1 MNTALEGRQSGQA
14 MSMPK
19 ILFITDNFPP
29 EMNAP
34 ATRTYEHCREWVRR
48 GAEVTVITCAPNFPR
63 GIVFPG
69 YRNRVFKKETLE
81 GIEVI
86 RVWTYIT
93 ANQGFF
99 KRTVDY
105 MSFALSAF
113 VCGLFPKADIVVA
126 TSPQFFTTWAALG
139 LSLCKRRPWIFEL
152 RDLWPESIRT
162 VGAMGQSAV
171 LDFLEKVELFLYRR
185 AHMIVAVSPAFK
197 KNLVARGVPAKKIEV
212 VPNGTNH
219 TAFKAAPKDS
229 ELMRMLKLDGQFVV
243 GYIGTHGLA
252 HNLEFIVSCLK
263 AFDDCAIHFLFIGD
277 GARKE
282 QVVQKA
288 RAMGV
293 TNATFLDPVAKD
305 EVPRYMSVIDVS
317 LVPLKKAETF
327 KTVIPSKIFEAAGMQ
342 KPILLG
348 VDGQA
353 REIVERYGAGI
364 YFEPENESDFIDAVK
379 KIHEDKDLYKQLQS
393 GCERLSKA
401 YDRSSMAKKMLSLVC
416 RLCR

>member
-1 MNTALEGRQSGQA
+1 

-34 ATRTYEHCREWVRR
+34 ATRTYEHCCEWVRQ
-48 GAEVTVITCAPNFPR
+48 GAEVAVITCAPNFPQ
-63 GIVFPG
+63 GTVYPG
-69 YRNRVFKKETLE
+69 YRNRVFHKETLD
-81 GIEVI
+81 GIEVM

-93 ANQGFF
+93 ANRGFL

-113 VCGLFPKADIVVA
+113 ICGIFRKTDIVIA

-139 LSLCKRRPWIFEL
+139 LSVCKRRPWIFEL

-162 VGAMGQSAV
+162 VGALEQSAV

-185 AHMIVAVSPAFK
+185 AHMIVAVSPAFR
-197 KNLVARGVPAKKIEV
+197 KNLTSRGISENKIEV

-219 TAFKAAPKDS
+219 STFKATPKDP
-229 ELMRMLKLDGQFVV
+229 ELMLTLKLEDKFVV

-263 AFDDCAIHFLFIGD
+263 VFDECAIHFLFIGD

-282 QVVQKA
+282 QVVRAA
-288 RAMGV
+288 RDLGV
-293 TNATFLDPVAKD
+293 RNATFLDPVAKD
-305 EVPRYMSVIDVS
+305 EVPRYMSVIDIS
-317 LVPLKKAETF
+317 LVPLKKANTF

-348 VDGQA
+348 VNGQA
-353 REIVERYGAGI
+353 REIVEHYGAGI
-364 YFEPENESDFIDAVK
+364 YFEPENESDFIEAVK
-379 KIHEDKDLYKQLQS
+379 KIYEDKDLYKRLQS
-393 GCERLSKA
+393 GCERLSQS
-401 YDRSSMAKKMLSLVC
+401 YDRSQMAKKMLSLAC
-416 RLCR
+416 RLCD

>member
-1 MNTALEGRQSGQA
+1 
-14 MSMPK
+14 MSMLK

-34 ATRTYEHCREWVRR
+34 ATRTYEHCREWVRQ

-69 YRNRVFKKETLE
+69 YRNRVFQKEILD
-81 GIEVI
+81 GIEVM

-93 ANQGFF
+93 ANQGFL

-113 VCGLFPKADIVVA
+113 ICGIFRKTDIVIA

-139 LSLCKRRPWIFEL
+139 LSVCKRRPWIFEL

-162 VGAMGQSAV
+162 VGAMGQRPI
-171 LDFLEKVELFLYRR
+171 LDFLERVELFLYRR
-185 AHMIVAVSPAFK
+185 AHMIVAVSPAFRQ
-197 KNLVARGVPAKKIEV
+197 NLVARGVSAGKIEV

-219 TAFKAAPKDS
+219 ATFKATPKDP
-229 ELMRMLKLDGQFVV
+229 ELMRTLKLEDKFVV

-252 HNLEFIVSCLK
+252 HNLEFIVACLK
-263 AFDDCAIHFLFIGD
+263 EFEDRGIHFLFIGD
-277 GARKE
+277 GARKA
-282 QVVQKA
+282 QVVQTA

-305 EVPRYMSVIDVS
+305 EVPRYMSVTDVS

-353 REIVERYGAGI
+353 REIVENYGAGI
-364 YFEPENESDFIDAVK
+364 YFEPENEDDFIGAVK
-379 KIHEDKDLYKQLQS
+379 NICEDKDLYQRLQS
-393 GCERLSKA
+393 GCERLSRS
-401 YDRSSMAKKMLSLVC
+401 YDRSQMAKKMLSLAC
-416 RLCR
+416 SLC

>member
-1 MNTALEGRQSGQA
+1 

-34 ATRTYEHCREWVRR
+34 ATRTYEHCCEWVRQ
-48 GAEVTVITCAPNFPR
+48 GAEVTVITCAPNFPQ
-63 GIVFPG
+63 GIVYPG
-69 YRNRVFKKETLE
+69 YRNRVFQKETLD
-81 GIEVI
+81 GIEVM

-93 ANQGFF
+93 ANQGFL

-113 VCGLFPKADIVVA
+113 ICGIFRKTDIVIA

-139 LSLCKRRPWIFEL
+139 LSVCKRRPWIFEL

-162 VGAMGQSAV
+162 VGALEQSAV

-185 AHMIVAVSPAFK
+185 AHMIVAVSPAFRQ
-197 KNLVARGVPAKKIEV
+197 NLVARGISENKIEV

-219 TAFKAAPKDS
+219 SKFKATPKDP
-229 ELMRMLKLDGQFVV
+229 ELMQALKLEDKFVV

-263 AFDDCAIHFLFIGD
+263 EFDDCAIHFLFIGD

-282 QVVQKA
+282 QVVRAA
-288 RAMGV
+288 RDLGV
-293 TNATFLDPVAKD
+293 RNATFLDPVAKD

-353 REIVERYGAGI
+353 REIVEHYGAGI
-364 YFEPENESDFIDAVK
+364 YFEPENEGDFIGAVK
-379 KIHEDKDLYKQLQS
+379 KIYEDKDLYQRLQS
-393 GCERLSKA
+393 GCERLSQS
-401 YDRSSMAKKMLSLVC
+401 YDRSQMAKKMLSLAYN
-416 RLCR
+416 LC

>member
-1 MNTALEGRQSGQA
+1 
-14 MSMPK
+14 MSMLK
-19 ILFITDNFPP
+19 ILFISDNFPP

-34 ATRTYEHCREWVRR
+34 ATRTYEHCREWVRQ

-69 YRNRVFKKETLE
+69 YRNRVFQKETLD
-81 GIEVI
+81 GIDVM

-93 ANQGFF
+93 ANQGFL

-113 VCGLFPKADIVVA
+113 ICGIFRKTDIVIA

-139 LSLCKRRPWIFEL
+139 LSVCKRRPWIFEL

-162 VGAMGQSAV
+162 VGAMGQRPI
-171 LDFLEKVELFLYRR
+171 LDFLERVELFLYRR
-185 AHMIVAVSPAFK
+185 AHMIVAVSPAFRQ
-197 KNLVARGVPAKKIEV
+197 NLVARGVSAGKIEV

-219 TAFKAAPKDS
+219 ATFKATPKDP
-229 ELMRMLKLDGQFVV
+229 ELMRTLKLEDKFVI
-243 GYIGTHGLA
+243 GYIGTHGMA
-252 HNLEFIVSCLK
+252 HNLEFIVACLK
-263 AFDDCAIHFLFIGD
+263 GLEDHAIHFLFIGD

-282 QVVQKA
+282 QVVRAA
-288 RAMGV
+288 RDLGV
-293 TNATFLDPVAKD
+293 TNATFLEPVARE
-305 EVPRYMSVIDVS
+305 EVPRYLSVIDAA
-317 LVPLKKAETF
+317 LVPLKKADTF

-353 REIVERYGAGI
+353 REIVEHYGAGI
-364 YFEPENESDFIDAVK
+364 YFEPENEDDFIGAVK
-379 KIHEDKDLYKQLQS
+379 NICEDKDLYQRLQS
-393 GCERLSKA
+393 GCEHLSKA
-401 YDRSSMAKKMLSLVC
+401 YDRAHMAKKMLSLAC
-416 RLCR
+416 RLC